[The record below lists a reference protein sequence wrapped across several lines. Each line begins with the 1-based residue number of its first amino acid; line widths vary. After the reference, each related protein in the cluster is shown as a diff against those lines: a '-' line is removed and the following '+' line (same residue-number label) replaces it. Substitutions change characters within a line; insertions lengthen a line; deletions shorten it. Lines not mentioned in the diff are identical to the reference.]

1 MLTVEYNCTIN
12 DYCAMNSKENGLV
25 GANTTTSVVMDGVP
39 SESSDTVLQVRHE
52 VCIFSSAN

>member
-1 MLTVEYNCTIN
+1 
-12 DYCAMNSKENGLV
+12 MNSKENGLV